1 MNILTD
7 TDRMQ
12 EASNELAAVYND
24 LSTVYANLC
33 GLINYLEP
41 TWKGGAA
48 TEYLNRLRQQLAEVE
63 RVMMSV
69 DAMKKTVDERIRTT
83 ISLDRVESLNIL
95 NIAANVNDIRSS
107 LDAAMLNLFGL

>member
-48 TEYLNRLRQQLAEVE
+48 TECLRQQLAEVE

>member
-1 MNILTD
+1 MRSD
-7 TDRMQ
+7 Q
-12 EASNELAAVYND
+12 
-24 LSTVYANLC
+24 
-33 GLINYLEP
+33 
-41 TWKGGAA
+41 WKGGAA